1 MSGDDGWR
9 RLSVRV
15 VYMDLIRAA
24 FSCAVGYLGAVAFN
38 DDGPVWALVAGS
50 LAGFLGALLDL
61 VRWMTTRYRVS
72 AAAVEMR
79 SGWAAKRHRTVAR
92 DRIRTVDSSAKLVPR
107 LFRLRVMHIGSGE
120 QASSF
125 TLNALDSGH
134 AARLRREL
142 LPSAWDEAAAG
153 EVLEDG
159 ADPAVE
165 GDNREAGASHAAA
178 GENPEAGASHAATG
192 GEREAGAG
200 HAADGEGRTA
210 GAGGEPREIGA
221 RAAGGRG
228 EGGGRGVGREVI
240 ARLRWGWVPLN
251 AVSVWGPVVVVGP
264 VFALYWFLRPFGVD
278 LLGVGRELSGWDSRS
293 LVWNLVLCAV
303 ILYPFGVVG
312 SAVSFV
318 VENWGFEL
326 AREGDA
332 LVTRR
337 GLLTTRTL
345 QRDDRRMRGLAFR
358 EPLVWRWLRLA
369 ETSVVTTGLRQT
381 VDAPSGAILPRLR
394 LSEAREIAGR
404 LLPDGRRPLEA
415 ELVPHP
421 LGALRRRLGW
431 AISGP
436 VVASVVLLFFD
447 GWFWPLALV
456 PVTLV
461 LAVVA
466 YRSLGHALDGPYL
479 VVRRGA
485 LSRNTVALQHGA
497 VIGWTLRQS
506 LLQRWGGRMTVGIA
520 TAAGERHY
528 QAPDMG
534 VEQALVFISGATPE
548 LAARFIEG
556 GGGAAPGRHPAL
568 RVCTRSDVRA
578 ST

>member
-1 MSGDDGWR
+1 MSGDGWR

-24 FSCAVGYLGAVAFN
+24 ISCGVGYLGAVAFN
-38 DDGPVWALVAGS
+38 DGGPVWALVAGS
-50 LAGFLGALLDL
+50 VAGFLGALSDL
-61 VRWMTTRYRVS
+61 VRWLTTRYRVTS
-72 AAAVEMR
+72 TAVEMR

-107 LFRLRVMHIGSGE
+107 LFRLRVVHIGSGE

-142 LPSAWDEAAAG
+142 LPSEPVSAEEPAAG
-153 EVLEDG
+153 NAL
-159 ADPAVE
+159 
-165 GDNREAGASHAAA
+165 
-178 GENPEAGASHAATG
+178 
-192 GEREAGAG
+192 
-200 HAADGEGRTA
+200 
-210 GAGGEPREIGA
+210 
-221 RAAGGRG
+221 
-228 EGGGRGVGREVI
+228 
-240 ARLRWGWVPLN
+240 ARLRWQWVPLN
-251 AVSVWGPVVVVGP
+251 MVSAWGPIVVAGP
-264 VFALYWFLRPFGVD
+264 LFALYWFLRPFGVD
-278 LLGVGRELSGWDSRS
+278 LVSVGRDALGWDSRS
-293 LVWNLVLCAV
+293 LTANLLLCAV
-303 ILYPFGVVG
+303 IVYPLGVAA
-312 SAVSFV
+312 SAAAFLA
-318 VENWGFEL
+318 ENWGFEL

-337 GLLTTRTL
+337 GLFTTHTL

-358 EPLVWRWLRLA
+358 EPLAWRWLRLT

-381 VDAPSGAILPRLR
+381 ADAPSGALLPRLR
-394 LSEAREIAGR
+394 MAEAREIAAQ

-415 ELVPHP
+415 ELLPHP

-431 AISGP
+431 AVGGP
-436 VVASVVLLFFD
+436 VLASIVLLFFE
-447 GWFWPLALV
+447 GWFWPLALL
-456 PVTLV
+456 PITLA

-485 LSRNTVALQHGA
+485 LSRNTVALRRGA

-506 LLQRWGGRMTVGIA
+506 LPQRWGGRMTVGIA

-528 QAPDMG
+528 EAPDMS
-534 VEQALVFISGATPE
+534 VEQALAFVSGATPE
-548 LAARFIEG
+548 LAARFIDRTEEG
-556 GGGAAPGRHPAL
+556 GRGAAPGRHPAL